1 MKKLLFFLLI
11 ILSILSV
18 TACGSDDA
26 SVTVTKTASCASDR
40 TVHPGDKITYL
51 FTVENPTASRKKIT
65 ITDTIPQHTAFAGGD
80 TICQNGMV
88 EFEVTARAKTTE
100 CVSYTVEVSSDEDLI
115 GLPIVSDA
123 AKADDIPLS
132 CETLYIGR
140 TLSEGDREKFSLAVS
155 AMLDSEMKGK
165 ELFRFIYTVAFSKV
179 PPINEEASG
188 VVNHLFL
195 DRRAEET
202 KTYTSMVA
210 PGLYG
215 GKKLSASTEALFLGD
230 REESIELGDMMVG
243 DFLFVLPSADDL
255 SAARVYC
262 TDGVYLYDLTES
274 CERLEKSLSSA
285 SLSECDYYAV
295 LRPSLAMSLYRTES
309 FYEGETDIE
318 KSIIATAKAYLLRG
332 DRMQYADTRLVTSI
346 QNYRWERGKAPED
359 YTTDETGYSNCT
371 GFVHDVYL
379 HALGWDYGD
388 FQLKN
393 SPEEMKAFTYFF
405 TGNEKGA
412 AQAEL
417 KESYLSSL
425 QVGDIVFYSY
435 SSNNHAMLY
444 IGNGNLI
451 HCSGSTHNGYVEKE
465 EPAIRLDSV
474 ETLFDPASSRYLFSK
489 EKPRSAL
496 YIIRPLDMWQGSEI
510 PEQAQKRILDMQGIF
525 AEKTCSATLGQTV
538 NPGDTLTY
546 TFTVF
551 NSNSDFMTV
560 NITDLIPENTL
571 LLTEG
576 GAAMARASLS
586 WSLSLAPL
594 EKRSVS
600 YKVIVSEAATEGDV
614 ILCTDES
621 KVGGILTKATPVF
634 VGRTLT
640 TEEQETIRETTLKM
654 VGSELD
660 AISLLNAIY
669 KEALGIDAVI
679 DVSLAD
685 LPNEIFPESGNL
697 KKLAESGY
705 YSEMIAPSQYGGRT
719 VLDSERF
726 LGERTRLTRERNLI
740 VGDVLYLKGTST
752 YGLYIYLGDGVLLDL
767 SGGLK
772 TVDIEERLEVT
783 LGWPMFAIL
792 RPSLAFSK

>member
-1 MKKLLFFLLI
+1 MKKLFFFLLI
-11 ILSILSV
+11 VLSV
-18 TACGSDDA
+18 LCITACGTDEA
-26 SVTVTKTASCASDR
+26 TVTVTKSANCASDR

-51 FTVENPTASRKKIT
+51 FTVENLTASRQKIT
-65 ITDTIPQHTAFAGGD
+65 ITDTIPQHTVFAGGD
-80 TICQNGMV
+80 AICQNGTV
-88 EFEVTARAKTTE
+88 EFEVTVRAKTTE

-165 ELFRFIYTVAFSKV
+165 ELFRFIYSVAFSKA

-195 DRRAEET
+195 DRRADET

-215 GKKLSASTEALFLGD
+215 GKKLSENTEALFLGD
-230 REESIELGDMMVG
+230 RETSIELGDMMRG
-243 DFLFVLPSADDL
+243 DFLFVLPAADDI
-255 SAARVYC
+255 SSARVYC
-262 TDGVYLYDLTES
+262 TDGVYLYDLTDS
-274 CERLEKSLSSA
+274 CERLEKSLSA
-285 SLSECDYYAV
+285 AALSECDYYAV

-371 GFVHDVYL
+371 GFVHDVFL

-393 SPEEMKAFTYFF
+393 SPEEMKAFVYYF

-425 QVGDIVFYSY
+425 RVGDIVFYSY
-435 SSNNHAMLY
+435 STNNHAMLY

-451 HCSGSTHNGYVEKE
+451 HCTGSTHNGYVEKE

-474 ETLFDPASSRYLFSK
+474 ETLFDPASSRYLFST

-496 YIIRPLDMWQGSEI
+496 YIIRPLSVWEGSEI
-510 PEQAQKRILDMQGIF
+510 PEQAQKRISDMQGIF

-538 NPGDTLTY
+538 NPGDTLIY

-551 NSNSDFMTV
+551 NSNSDFVTV

-571 LLTEG
+571 LLTEE
-576 GAAMARASLS
+576 GAAMVRASLS
-586 WSLSLAPL
+586 WSLTLAPL

-600 YKVIVSEAATEGDV
+600 YKVIVSESATEGDA

-621 KVGGILTKATPVF
+621 RVGGIVTKATPVF

-640 TEEQETIRETTLKM
+640 AEEQGKIREATLNM

-669 KEALGIDAVI
+669 GEALGIDSVI

-685 LPNEIFPESGNL
+685 LAYEIFPESGNL
-697 KKLAESGY
+697 RKIAESGY
-705 YSEMIAPSQYGGRT
+705 YAEIIAPSQYGGRT
-719 VLDSERF
+719 VVDSERF

-752 YGLYIYLGDGVLLDL
+752 YGLYIYLGDGMLLDL
-767 SGGLK
+767 SSGLK
-772 TVDIEERLEVT
+772 TKDIDERLEVT
-783 LGWPMFAIL
+783 LGWPMFTVL
-792 RPSLAFSK
+792 RPSLAF